1 MDVKLAVINIKLAI
15 VAAAFLTIA
24 RAHVTLTPG
33 WTVPLPALLLA
44 AALALFAGVAW
55 FAASRHS
62 RPSHPVSY
70 APRAVLVRAGGGGFA
85 AEPGDLDDTD
95 VW

>member
-1 MDVKLAVINIKLAI
+1 MDVKLAIINIKLAI

-24 RAHVTLTPG
+24 RAHVTLAPG

-44 AALALFAGVAW
+44 AALALFTGVVW
-55 FAASRHS
+55 FAASPHT
-62 RPSHPVSY
+62 RPSHPVRY
-70 APRAVLVRAGGGGFA
+70 ARPVLARAGAGGGTVQ
-85 AEPGDLDDTD
+85 PGDLDDAD